1 VSGFGILRELPS
13 ETAMD
18 DRELLDEFVK
28 ARSQSAFRELV
39 ERHLPVVY
47 SAARRMVRD
56 SHLAEEVAQSVF
68 TTLVQ
73 KAESIRPPQVLGG
86 WLYNT
91 TRHLAMH
98 AVRTEQ
104 RRREREQTAFAM
116 QALDLPSDDSGIAEH
131 LEPAMAALDA
141 EDRDALVLRFLAN
154 RGLRE
159 VGAELGVS
167 EEAARK
173 RVSRALERLRTVL
186 ESRGVTATSVLLATA
201 LTASTLAVPVGLG
214 ATVAT
219 TALTGISIQTST
231 AIAVTKAIVMTTTQ
245 KTLIAGIVAF
255 AFTAGVGTYV
265 VRHVKARSSARV
277 ATIASP
283 AVAEGAADS
292 VNGILKTP
300 DGRPLPDAEVYLSTA
315 SATVP
320 IYSAPP
326 PEVAATRTGADGRFS
341 FPLDAENRAVI
352 VVSEKGY
359 GQATVAELAARA
371 ELTLQPWARVEG
383 TLREGSTPLAE
394 QTIHLS
400 RTHFGSKIEKQ
411 SFRTVHDTTTKTDA
425 AGHYIFP
432 RVAPGDAWI
441 SWRTDRGG
449 KYDVQTRY
457 FDIRPGQSLIAD
469 IGGRGRPITGRA
481 VLADSDA
488 QVKFYGSVWP
498 RTPHQMRRP
507 PNWSELSA
515 DEQTALTAAWEKSPD
530 AKLYNQE
537 KCSIDFRLARDG
549 TFIVPD
555 LLAGNYGITVINWSG
570 APVSSRIIS
579 RGNIPITV
587 PEMHGDRSD
596 EPLDVGE
603 IKTYLVAPL
612 RTGDP
617 APLFETSTFDGK
629 PLRLADFKGKYV
641 LLNFWRSDDAKSL
654 ADMADLKTAQAAWG
668 KDPRFIL
675 ISLNFDRTLAA
686 AQQYAADN
694 KLTWTQCYFGER
706 PDVLMRYRLRGP
718 TSMLIGPDGLIIRP
732 DVRGPEISTALED
745 VLGTK

>member
-1 VSGFGILRELPS
+1 
-13 ETAMD
+13 
-18 DRELLDEFVK
+18 
-28 ARSQSAFRELV
+28 
-39 ERHLPVVY
+39 
-47 SAARRMVRD
+47 MVRD

-68 TTLVQ
+68 TTLAQ
-73 KAESIRPPQVLGG
+73 KADSIHPTQVLSG

-104 RRREREQTAFAM
+104 RRREREQTAYAM
-116 QALDLPSDDSGIAEH
+116 QTLDLPSHDPGIAEH
-131 LEPAMAALDA
+131 LEPAMAELDA

-186 ESRGVTATSVLLATA
+186 ESRGVTATNVLLAAA

-219 TALTGISIQTST
+219 AALTGISVHTST
-231 AIAVTKAIVMTTTQ
+231 VIAATKFVAMTTTQ
-245 KTLIAGIVAF
+245 KALIVGIVAC
-255 AFTAGVGTYV
+255 ACAAGVGTYV
-265 VRHVKARSSARV
+265 VQQVKARSSAQAV
-277 ATIASP
+277 ATASP
-283 AVAEGAADS
+283 TAAGGAADS

-300 DGRPLPDAEVYLSTA
+300 DGKPLPDAEVYLSTA
-315 SATVP
+315 AAAVP

-326 PEVAATRTGADGRFS
+326 PEVAVTRTGADGRFS

-383 TLREGSTPLAE
+383 TLREASTPLAD

-425 AGHYIFP
+425 AGHYLFP

-457 FDIRPGQSLIAD
+457 FDIQPGQSLIAD

-481 VLADSDA
+481 VVADSDA

-515 DEQTALTAAWEKSPD
+515 DEQAALTAAWEKSPD

-555 LLAGNYGITVINWSG
+555 LPAGNYGITVINWSG

-579 RGNIPITV
+579 RGNVPLTV
-587 PEMHGDRSD
+587 PEMPGGHSD

-612 RTGDP
+612 QSGDP

-629 PLRLADFKGKYV
+629 PLKLADFKGKYV
-641 LLNFWRSDDAKSL
+641 LLNFWRGDDAKSL
-654 ADMADLKTAQAAWG
+654 EDMADLKTAQAAWG
-668 KDPRFIL
+668 KDQRFIL
-675 ISLNFDRTLAA
+675 IGLNFDRTLAMG
-686 AQQYAADN
+686 QQHATDN
-694 KLTWTQCYFGER
+694 KLTWVQCYPGER
-706 PDVLMRYRLRGP
+706 SDVPARYRLRRP

-732 DVRGPEISTALED
+732 DVRGPGIATALEE
-745 VLGTK
+745 VLK